1 MPFAW
6 LTHCSLIFHLLQL
19 YWKIDNPIYERV
31 FVFGPVQ
38 KNVKVQF
45 GREISN
51 IDIDFHL
58 SRIFFCST
66 HRGEKAKKTSSLSL
80 WSVHDKI
87 LITTFLSFIVH
98 SIMSA
103 LKYFE
108 DINNELKNVQL
119 L

>member
-1 MPFAW
+1 M
-6 LTHCSLIFHLLQL
+6 
-19 YWKIDNPIYERV
+19 
-31 FVFGPVQ
+31 Q

-58 SRIFFCST
+58 FRTFFLFYVIM

-98 SIMSA
+98 SIMST